1 VTIPPGVMWH
11 LSESRA
17 AIAYWQKRE
26 SFHRMVINQQI
37 QNLDEYLQIRD
48 KLEQE
53 WLQTVSSM
61 EINHADDVKK
71 RAFMQK
77 AWQQEDELIDA
88 FIQENNTHPLHM
100 KGSPYFRRYWQR
112 QERLRGRD
120 C

>member
-1 VTIPPGVMWH
+1 
-11 LSESRA
+11 
-17 AIAYWQKRE
+17 
-26 SFHRMVINQQI
+26 MVLNQQI